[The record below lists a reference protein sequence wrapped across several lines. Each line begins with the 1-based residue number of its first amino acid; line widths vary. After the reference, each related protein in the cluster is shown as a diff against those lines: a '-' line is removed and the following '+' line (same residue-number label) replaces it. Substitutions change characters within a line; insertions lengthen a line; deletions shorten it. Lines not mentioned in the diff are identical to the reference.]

1 MTDLS
6 LWGVEGRYPE
16 LPDRW
21 GEGALFAFSGM
32 DGPTCSES
40 GFVATALP
48 TPGAWLFHTPRQR
61 VLHVTWDAPV
71 SGDVVTGDL
80 VLARSAR
87 GPVGAVYP
95 AWHSLVGWGL
105 GEPRAALRFSRDT
118 GSAGDESPQVTWDP
132 EHGDALV
139 LCTDHNR
146 WAAAYGSSVEEAMA
160 RAKWALAVDLHAVL
174 KDRLAP
180 YRTLPAIA
188 EPRYARLFAK
198 CVSVMRVNTLAPE
211 GVITSHWSTP
221 DRVPHRHMWLW
232 DSVFHSLGMNALDP
246 QLGWEFLE
254 AVLERQRADG
264 MIPHCMH
271 VDGTT
276 SAITQPPLLAWG
288 VWQTY
293 THLGDRQRL
302 RYALPRLE
310 SYLMWNLQHRDRNHN
325 DLLEWHI
332 EASPTCRSGESGMD
346 NSPRFDEALLLD
358 AVDFSAF
365 QALDMLAASRIAEAL
380 GEQTRAREWRS
391 RSAAMAARIYQSL
404 WSAGAGVYCD
414 RLFDGRLSRVKAV
427 SGFSPLLLPSI
438 PSEHVTALVQ
448 HLGNPR
454 TFGAVFPIPSVSLDD
469 PAWSTDM
476 WRGATWINYDYLV
489 ALGLMHYGHREAAE
503 GLIET
508 VLRYVNTYYER
519 YGVVFE
525 FYDAQDKIPPPACDR
540 KGPHREPYDIRV
552 KMDSIRDYHW
562 TAALVVAFLTKQL
575 GLPWVD
581 EDDLVA

>member
-1 MTDLS
+1 MTDLGP
-6 LWGVEGRYPE
+6 WGVEGSYPA

-40 GFVATALP
+40 GFVATTMS
-48 TPGAWLFHTPRQR
+48 TPGAWLFHTPCQR
-61 VLHVTWDAPV
+61 VLHVAWGAPV
-71 SGDVVTGDL
+71 SFSVVTGDL
-80 VLARSAR
+80 VLARSAL

-95 AWHSLVGWGL
+95 AWHSLVGWGV
-105 GEPRAALRFSRDT
+105 GEAQVALMFAKEIK
-118 GSAGDESPQVTWDP
+118 SAGDENPQVTWDP

-139 LCTDHNR
+139 LCTGQKR
-146 WAAAYGSSVEEAMA
+146 WAVSYGTSVEEAME
-160 RAKWALAVDLHAVL
+160 RAKWALTVDLQAVV
-174 KDRLAP
+174 KDRLAL

-271 VDGTT
+271 VDGTI
-276 SAITQPPLLAWG
+276 SDITQPPLLAWG

-293 THLGDRQRL
+293 MHLGDRESL

-310 SYLMWNLQHRDRNHN
+310 AYLMWNLQHRDRNN
-325 DLLEWHI
+325 NGLLEWHI

-346 NSPRFDEALLLD
+346 NSPRFDEALRLD

-365 QALDMLAASRIAEAL
+365 QSLDMLATSQIAAVF
-380 GEQTRAREWRS
+380 GERDRAQEWR
-391 RSAAMAARIYQSL
+391 RRAQAMAARVYRSL
-404 WSAGAGVYCD
+404 WCAEAGIYCD

-427 SGFSPLLLPSI
+427 SGFSPLLLPGIPADHIAALVEHLSI
-438 PSEHVTALVQ
+438 PHS
-448 HLGNPR
+448 
-454 TFGAVFPIPSVSLDD
+454 FGAAFPIPSVSLDD

-489 ALGLMHYGHREAAE
+489 ALGLMHHGQREAAE
-503 GLIET
+503 GLIEA
-508 VLRYVNTYYER
+508 VLRYVNTYYEQ

-525 FYDAQDKIPPPACDR
+525 FYDAQDKIPPLACDR
-540 KGPHREPYDIRV
+540 KGPHRDPYDIRV

-562 TAALVVAFLTKQL
+562 TAALVAALLAEQI
-575 GLPWVD
+575 GLPWRECD
-581 EDDLVA
+581 SI